1 MQNKCNTLSLVILQ
15 KLMVHG
21 GLHALV
27 RRARAPGHDRRRP
40 HDEARQARRLAHVR
54 VCAPRVHVRAVD
66 HSPTP
71 GEREP
76 APAAAPV
83 VPHPVPQSARA
94 AARDGASKPTTS
106 PSDSE
111 SARVKI
117 MMPSVIVCRETLRR
131 KGR

>member
-27 RRARAPGHDRRRP
+27 RHARALGHDRRRP

-54 VCAPRVHVRAVD
+54 VCAPRVHVRGVH

-83 VPHPVPQSARA
+83 VPHRVPQSVRA

-117 MMPSVIVCRETLRR
+117 MMPSVIVGRR
-131 KGR
+131 VKGSRL

>member
-27 RRARAPGHDRRRP
+27 RHARALGHDRRRP

-83 VPHPVPQSARA
+83 VPHPVPQSVRA

-106 PSDSE
+106 PSDYE

-117 MMPSVIVCRETLRR
+117 TMPSVIVGRR
-131 KGR
+131 VKGSRL